1 MNATESLRVPM
12 LNMRRLG
19 EFKYDVREVMNANE
33 MDPAFMQTFMASII
47 AKASR
52 LTIVEAKEYVRE
64 QNAAGVISKEIA
76 DNLLYLLDRYTKYQS
91 QRIES

>member
-1 MNATESLRVPM
+1 M

-19 EFKYDVREVMNANE
+19 EFKYDVKEVMNANE
-33 MDPAFMQTFMASII
+33 VDPAFMQTFIASII

-52 LTIVEAKEYVRE
+52 QSIVEAKQYVRD
-64 QNAAGVISKEIA
+64 QNASGIINKDIS

-91 QRIES
+91 QRVES